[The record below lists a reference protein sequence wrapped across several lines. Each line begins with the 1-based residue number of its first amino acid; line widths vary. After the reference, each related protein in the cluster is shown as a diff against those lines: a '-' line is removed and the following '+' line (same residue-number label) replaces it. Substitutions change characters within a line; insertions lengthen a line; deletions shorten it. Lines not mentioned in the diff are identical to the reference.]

1 MSLAAD
7 NEGFIDTDVIKTIV
21 NGGFEASGGKV
32 SIDLFKN
39 TGGLMSMFVKPIT
52 LTITKKDIDG
62 LISEIEQNSIED
74 VRLSNES
81 SNQVPVQAS
90 LGQASASP
98 AMA

>member
-1 MSLAAD
+1 
-7 NEGFIDTDVIKTIV
+7 
-21 NGGFEASGGKV
+21 
-32 SIDLFKN
+32 
-39 TGGLMSMFVKPIT
+39 MSMFVKPIT